1 MEALELLTRAA
12 AHAPRVAIVDEQR
25 AFTYRDLLA
34 RSAEVARALVD
45 LCSDGASSA
54 PTKSLGSLSAGQ
66 PRIAYLVPPGFDH
79 VGTQWGIWKAS
90 AIGVPLSTAQAPAE
104 WAYAI
109 ADSQASVVVVEPR
122 FADAMRT
129 AVRGATTKLIT
140 TGELSG
146 SGPTSE
152 VRSPKSARDSETP
165 TPDSGLR
172 TPDESR
178 ERSALI
184 LYTSGTTGRPKGV
197 VLTHANIEAQ
207 VHCLVA
213 AWEWRSDDRIL
224 HVLPLNH
231 VHGIVNVLTCAL
243 WAGATCEI
251 LPRFDAKAVW
261 DVFATG
267 RLTLFMAVP
276 TIYAKLIAAWERASP
291 ERQRAMSN
299 GCRAMRLMVSG
310 SAALPVRVLERWRE
324 ITGHVLLER
333 YGMTEVGMA
342 LSNPLHGERRPG
354 FVGVPLPGIQAQIV
368 DEQGREVEPG
378 VAGELEVRGPGVFRQ
393 YWQQPDATAAAFRNG
408 WFRTGDIAVVENG
421 MYRLLG
427 RQSVD
432 IIKSGGYKISAL
444 EIEEA
449 LREHPDVG
457 ECAVV
462 GVEDLEW
469 GEQVAVAIVP
479 RGEASIALEALRAW
493 AGARLA
499 RYKVPARLLV
509 VGELPRNA
517 MGKVSKPAVKELFK
531 A

>member
-1 MEALELLTRAA
+1 
-12 AHAPRVAIVDEQR
+12 
-25 AFTYRDLLA
+25 
-34 RSAEVARALVD
+34 
-45 LCSDGASSA
+45 
-54 PTKSLGSLSAGQ
+54 
-66 PRIAYLVPPGFDH
+66 
-79 VGTQWGIWKAS
+79 
-90 AIGVPLSTAQAPAE
+90 
-104 WAYAI
+104 
-109 ADSQASVVVVEPR
+109 
-122 FADAMRT
+122 
-129 AVRGATTKLIT
+129 
-140 TGELSG
+140 
-146 SGPTSE
+146 
-152 VRSPKSARDSETP
+152 
-165 TPDSGLR
+165 
-172 TPDESR
+172 
-178 ERSALI
+178 
-184 LYTSGTTGRPKGV
+184 
-197 VLTHANIEAQ
+197 
-207 VHCLVA
+207 
-213 AWEWRSDDRIL
+213 
-224 HVLPLNH
+224 
-231 VHGIVNVLTCAL
+231 
-243 WAGATCEI
+243 
-251 LPRFDAKAVW
+251 
-261 DVFATG
+261 
-267 RLTLFMAVP
+267 
-276 TIYAKLIAAWERASP
+276 
-291 ERQRAMSN
+291 
-299 GCRAMRLMVSG
+299 
-310 SAALPVRVLERWRE
+310 
-324 ITGHVLLER
+324 
-333 YGMTEVGMA
+333 MTEVGMA